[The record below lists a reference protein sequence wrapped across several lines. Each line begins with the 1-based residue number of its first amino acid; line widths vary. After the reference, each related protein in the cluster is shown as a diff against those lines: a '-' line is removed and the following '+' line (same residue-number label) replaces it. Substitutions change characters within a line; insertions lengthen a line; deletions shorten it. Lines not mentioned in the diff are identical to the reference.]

1 MKLPPTVGSRW
12 QEVARR
18 LAAAPAVAL
27 FTDFDGTLAPISR
40 RHHAVPLPVAARRA
54 LQRLRRLPR
63 VRVGVVSGRALADLR
78 RRVGIRGIHYV
89 GSHGLE
95 WQSPDERRGVQANAT
110 LRARIQAE
118 GEALARR
125 LASLPGIYVEQKPAS
140 VAVHYRNASPR
151 SAEQARQAVGRALRR
166 NGKRLR
172 LLSGKKVW
180 ELLPAGDV
188 DKGEA
193 VLRLARVPNTSSRR
207 WPLIIYLGDDT
218 TDESVFRRLRSSD
231 LGIHVGNGPTRAHY
245 RLRSPADVAR
255 FLNRLPEV
263 LR

>member
-18 LAAAPAVAL
+18 LATAPAVAL

-40 RHHAVPLPVAARRA
+40 RHRAVPLPAAARRA
-54 LQRLRRLPR
+54 LQRLRRLRR

-78 RRVGIRGIHYV
+78 RRVGIRGILYV

-95 WQSPDERRGVQANAT
+95 WQSPDGRRGVLANAT

-118 GEALARR
+118 GEALAIH
-125 LASLPGIYVEQKPAS
+125 LATLPGIYVERKPAS
-140 VAVHYRNASPR
+140 VAVHYRNAAPR
-151 SAEQARQAVGRALRR
+151 SAAHARHAVWHTLRR

-193 VLRLARVPNTSSRR
+193 VLRLGRTPDSASRPR
-207 WPLIIYLGDDT
+207 PLILYLGDDT

-231 LGIHVGNGPTRAHY
+231 LGIHVGNGPTRARY

-255 FLNRLPEV
+255 FLNRLWEV